1 MQAPEGLRLRAARA
15 SVPGLRWVLEGGAAE
30 GAGEGRGLREWGW
43 GLFHEGLLGQGSDVC
58 PETWER

>member
-1 MQAPEGLRLRAARA
+1 MEKSKIRKGEGRGLREQGWG
-15 SVPGLRWVLEGGAAE
+15 VAE
-30 GAGEGRGLREWGW
+30 GAGEGQGLREWGW